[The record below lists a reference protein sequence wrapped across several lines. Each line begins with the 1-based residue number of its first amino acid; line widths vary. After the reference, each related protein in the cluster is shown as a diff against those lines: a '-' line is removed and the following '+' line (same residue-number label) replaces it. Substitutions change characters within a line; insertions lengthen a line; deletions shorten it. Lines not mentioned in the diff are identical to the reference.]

1 MSLFTPEERE
11 ETARRVSRL
20 LGSDDRI
27 DGVVIVG
34 SLAGKG
40 DRWSDIDIEVIVA
53 DDEELPAVRPTG

>member
-34 SLAGKG
+34 SLAGQG

-53 DDEELPAVRPTG
+53 DDEELPTG